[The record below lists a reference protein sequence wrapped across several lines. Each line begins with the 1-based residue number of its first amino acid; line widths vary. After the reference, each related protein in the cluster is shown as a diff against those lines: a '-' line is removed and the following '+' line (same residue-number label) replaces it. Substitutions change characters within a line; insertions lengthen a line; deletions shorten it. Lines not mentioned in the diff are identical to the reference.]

1 MNPLGNILLA
11 IDFSEHSNITIQ
23 SAISFCKENKS
34 TLSFIHVIT
43 VFDENL
49 DKNIKESGVKID
61 QIVKEVQNHNIT
73 VPHTKVAT
81 GNIEENVV
89 NFAESINA
97 SAILIGSGNYHHNK
111 KHRLGGHAEAI
122 LRQSSV
128 PVLIVKDSVLPLK
141 GKIACPI
148 DLTQA
153 SDVILESAIDYT
165 KHVGGELVIIHAVE
179 PAVYGYP
186 GAGFDY
192 VYAERN
198 FFEEESKSLD
208 EFLKTFDF
216 KGVHWSKKILLGA
229 PGNEIS
235 EYIKKFPFSMT
246 IMGSSSRSGLS
257 RLILGSVAE
266 VVTRSIDS
274 PCLVIKKGKKSNDE

>member
-1 MNPLGNILLA
+1 MNPLENILLA

-23 SAISFCKENKS
+23 SAVRFCKENRS
-34 TLSFIHVIT
+34 ALSLIHIVS

-49 DKNIKESGVKID
+49 DENVKESQLKLNE
-61 QIVKEVQNHNIT
+61 IVKTVKEQNIN
-73 VPHTKVAT
+73 VPHCKIET
-81 GNIEENVV
+81 GNIDEHVV
-89 NFAESINA
+89 HFAESIKAN
-97 SAILIGSGNYHHNK
+97 AILIGSGNYHHNK

-122 LRQSSV
+122 LRQSSI
-128 PVLIVKDSVLPLK
+128 PVLIIKDSILPLK

-148 DLTQA
+148 DLTRN
-153 SDVILESAIDYT
+153 SDAILEYAINYS

-186 GAGFDY
+186 GAGLDY
-192 VYAERN
+192 GFAERN
-198 FFEEESKSLD
+198 FFNDEAKALD

-216 KGVHWSKKILLGA
+216 KGVPWTKKVLLGS
-229 PGNEIS
+229 PGHEIA
-235 EYIKKFPFSMT
+235 EYIKKFPFTMT

-266 VVTRSIDS
+266 VVTRNIDS
-274 PCLVIKKGKKSNDE
+274 PCLVIKNNSI

>member
-1 MNPLGNILLA
+1 MNPLENILLA

-23 SAISFCKENKS
+23 SAVRFCKENRS
-34 TLSFIHVIT
+34 ALSLIHIVS

-49 DKNIKESGVKID
+49 DENVKESQLKLNE
-61 QIVKEVQNHNIT
+61 IVKTVKEQDVH
-73 VPHTKVAT
+73 VPHCKIET
-81 GNIEENVV
+81 GNIEEHVV
-89 NFAESINA
+89 HFAESIKAN
-97 SAILIGSGNYHHNK
+97 AILIGSGNYHHNK

-122 LRQSSV
+122 LRQSAI
-128 PVLIVKDSVLPLK
+128 PVLIIKDSILPLK

-148 DLTQA
+148 DLTRN
-153 SDVILESAIDYT
+153 SDAILEVAISYA

-186 GAGFDY
+186 GAGLDY
-192 VYAERN
+192 GFAERN
-198 FFEEESKSLD
+198 FFNDEAKALD

-216 KGVHWSKKILLGA
+216 KGVPWTKKVLLGA
-229 PGNEIS
+229 PGHEIA
-235 EYIKKFPFSMT
+235 EYIKKFPFTMT

-266 VVTRSIDS
+266 VVTRNIDS
-274 PCLVIKKGKKSNDE
+274 PCLVIKNNSV